1 MSFLLDDAA
10 FGGQAM
16 CGAGQP
22 AALGV
27 GDKKI
32 RGSMFVEA
40 PMQWLVRLIM
50 KIVQVQIDLFM

>member
-32 RGSMFVEA
+32 RGSMLFW
-40 PMQWLVRLIM
+40 MFSYM
-50 KIVQVQIDLFM
+50 K